1 MRRLLA
7 AAAITLSLF
16 TIAGASSVTA
26 SQAMTLAGRC
36 STC

>member
-1 MRRLLA
+1 MRRLFA

-16 TIAGASSVTA
+16 TIAGASSESA
-26 SQAMTLAGRC
+26 SQGMTLAGRC